1 MENYPQ
7 ISASP
12 DQIDSETFHRV
23 STPPTLD
30 SLGIS
35 QQESAPFSSD
45 DMENYPQVSASPDQN
60 RSDNTKRSKK
70 NTSRAQKPW
79 FPRLGIH
86 KRKQRKQRNF
96 TQISKKL
103 SRTHKTLSTKIG
115 KLQTKENVHQ
125 NFTTSNC
132 ISPSDMLP
140 FLSRLLL
147 KRPKVKVKH
156 K

>member
-23 STPPTLD
+23 STPPILD
-30 SLGIS
+30 SSGIS

-45 DMENYPQVSASPDQN
+45 DIENYPQVSASPDQN

-79 FPRLGIH
+79 FPRLGTH
-86 KRKQRKQRNF
+86 KRKQRNS

-103 SRTHKTLSTKIG
+103 SRTHKTLEYKDRKAANKRKCTLEFHYFKLHSTI
-115 KLQTKENVHQ
+115 
-125 NFTTSNC
+125 
-132 ISPSDMLP
+132 
-140 FLSRLLL
+140 
-147 KRPKVKVKH
+147 
-156 K
+156 